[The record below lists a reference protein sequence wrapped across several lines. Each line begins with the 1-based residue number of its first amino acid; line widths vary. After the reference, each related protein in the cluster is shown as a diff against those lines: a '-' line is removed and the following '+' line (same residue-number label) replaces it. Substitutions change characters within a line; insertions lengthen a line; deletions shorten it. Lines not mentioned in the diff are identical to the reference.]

1 MNSLRITGN
10 AGKDPVSRTTKSG
23 KAMASFSLAHTEGKD
38 DQKKT
43 IWFDVLAFDDLA
55 EEVMDKVQ
63 KGKYLLVEGKFSIEE
78 YEKRDG
84 TTGIAYKVL
93 CNNIVFDPA
102 RKSDQ
107 ATEKSDDFSD
117 VGF

>member
-10 AGKDPVSRTTKSG
+10 AGKDPVSRVTKSG
-23 KAMASFSLAHTEGKD
+23 KSMASFSLAHTEGKD
-38 DQKKT
+38 EQKKT

-55 EEVMDKVQ
+55 EEVLEKVQ
-63 KGKYLLVEGKFSIEE
+63 KGKYVLVEGKFSIEE

-84 TTGIAYKVL
+84 TIGIAYKVL

-102 RKSDQ
+102 RKSDR
-107 ATEKSDDFSD
+107 TEEKADDFSE